1 MAMDDST
8 PGFGARLVRA
18 IRNLFIFALIVGSAG
33 VAGYALSVSN
43 SKTYSLEVRSGRLVV
58 MKGKLMPTGAD
69 AWLPGEPA
77 LADAY
82 APLDLEGNTALTVV
96 GKKFEDRDELDRAL
110 FQVLEM
116 LARPRLA
123 SDSPK
128 DLEHGLTLVR
138 RAEKLHGLTDDQR
151 ATLKKMQSDV
161 AYFLAR
167 VRLDDARRQLEEALA
182 QLKLAAESETKNRQ
196 QASLM
201 LLAVEPQV
209 KLLSTTLRATTMT
222 NDAAGG
228 LAKALE
234 PQLQQM
240 FNMLGAK
247 NAQQPAEGGLGLA
260 LRANDGTPP
269 LNVALDKDGKLFLD
283 GAALESDALSARL
296 KEAASKS
303 GGARVVIAADKT
315 LPYAQVVAV
324 IDLVRGA
331 GIERFSM
338 AVEPKPAP

>member
-1 MAMDDST
+1 MDES
-8 PGFGARLVRA
+8 PGFGTRLLRA
-18 IRNLFIFALIVGSAG
+18 VRNLFIVALILGSAG
-33 VAGYALSVSN
+33 IAVYALSVTN
-43 SKTYSLEVRSGRLVV
+43 SRTYSLEVRNGSLVV
-58 MKGKLMPTGAD
+58 MKGKMMPTGAD

-82 APLDLEGNTALTVV
+82 APLDLEGNVALTVV

-110 FQVLEM
+110 FQVIEM

-123 SDSPK
+123 SDTPK
-128 DLEHGLTLVR
+128 DLEHGLALVR
-138 RAEKLHGLTDDQR
+138 RGEKLHGLTDDQR
-151 ATLKKMQSDV
+151 AALKKMQSDV

-167 VRLDDARRQLEEALA
+167 VRLDDARRQLEEALV
-182 QLKLAAESETKNRQ
+182 QLKLAAESESKNRQ

-247 NAQQPAEGGLGLA
+247 TAQPDVSGFGSMGLRG
-260 LRANDGTPP
+260 NNTPEQS
-269 LNVALDKDGKLFLD
+269 LSLTLDKDGKIFLD
-283 GAALESDALSARL
+283 GEAFATDALTVRL
-296 KEAASKS
+296 KEVAAKS
-303 GGARVVIAADKT
+303 PTRVVINADQT
-315 LPYAQVVAV
+315 APYSQVTALM
-324 IDLVRGA
+324 DLVKGA
-331 GIERFSM
+331 GIEKVAIGM
-338 AVEPKPAP
+338 APKPAP

>member
-1 MAMDDST
+1 M
-8 PGFGARLVRA
+8 LRA
-18 IRNLFIFALIVGSAG
+18 IRNLFIFVLIVGSAG
-33 VAGYALSVSN
+33 VAVYALSVTN
-43 SKTYSLEVRSGRLVV
+43 SKTYSLEVRNGSLVV

-69 AWLPGEPA
+69 AWLPSEPA

-82 APLDLEGNTALTVV
+82 APLDLEGNVALTVV
-96 GKKFEDRDELDRAL
+96 GKKFEDRDELDRAI
-110 FQVLEM
+110 FQVIDM

-123 SDSPK
+123 SDQPK
-128 DLEHGLTLVR
+128 DLEHGLALVR

-151 ATLKKMQSDV
+151 ASLKKMQSDV

-182 QLKLAAESETKNRQ
+182 QLKLAAESESKNRQ
-196 QASLM
+196 QAALM

-240 FNMLGAK
+240 FNMLGKSVVVEAPP
-247 NAQQPAEGGLGLA
+247 NAPPAAEATLNLA
-260 LRANDGTPP
+260 IDKTGAFSLDG
-269 LNVALDKDGKLFLD
+269 VALTN
-283 GAALESDALSARL
+283 DALTAKL
-296 KEAASKS
+296 KEVVAKS
-303 GGARVVIAADKT
+303 RGARVVIAADKAV
-315 LPYAQVVAV
+315 PYSQVAAAMDLIKNAGVEKVA
-324 IDLVRGA
+324 
-331 GIERFSM
+331 M
-338 AVEPKPAP
+338 AVAPPNDPSEVK

>member
-1 MAMDDST
+1 MDDSA
-8 PGFGARLVRA
+8 GFGTRLVRA
-18 IRNLFIFALIVGSAG
+18 VRNLFIFVLIVGSAG
-33 VAGYALSVSN
+33 VAVYALSVTN
-43 SKTYSLEVRSGRLVV
+43 SKTYSLEVRNGSLVV
-58 MKGKLMPTGAD
+58 MKGKLMPTGAE

-82 APLDLEGNTALTVV
+82 APLDLEGNVALTVV

-110 FQVLEM
+110 FQVIEM
-116 LARPRLA
+116 LARPRLS
-123 SDSPK
+123 SDQPK
-128 DLEHGLTLVR
+128 DLDHGLLLVR
-138 RAEKLHGLTDDQR
+138 RAEKLHGLTDEQR
-151 ATLKKMQSDV
+151 ATLKKMQTDV

-182 QLKLAAESETKNRQ
+182 QLKLAAESESKNRQ
-196 QASLM
+196 QAALM

-247 NAQQPAEGGLGLA
+247 NAEKPDEGAA
-260 LRANDGTPP
+260 L
-269 LNVALDKDGKLFLD
+269 LNVTIDKDGQFFLD
-283 GAALESDALSARL
+283 GEALAADALTLRL
-296 KEAASKS
+296 KDSAKT
-303 GGARVVIAADKT
+303 GRARVVIAADKS
-315 LPYAQVVAV
+315 LSYAQIVAAM
-324 IDLVRGA
+324 DLVKTA
-331 GIERFSM
+331 GIERVSM
-338 AVEPKPAP
+338 AVSAEKPALGDGQ

>member
-1 MAMDDST
+1 MDES
-8 PGFGARLVRA
+8 PGFGTRLLRA

-33 VAGYALSVSN
+33 VAVYALSVTN
-43 SKTYSLEVRSGRLVV
+43 SRTYSLEVRNGSLVV

-82 APLDLEGNTALTVV
+82 APLDLEGNVALTVV

-123 SDSPK
+123 SDTPK
-128 DLEHGLTLVR
+128 DLEHGLALVR

-247 NAQQPAEGGLGLA
+247 NAQTPDAQGFGGLN
-260 LRANDGTPP
+260 LRGSTDSGPT
-269 LNVALDKDGKLFLD
+269 LNLTLDKEGKIFLD
-283 GAALESDALSARL
+283 GEAFQTDALSVRL
-296 KEAASKS
+296 KEVASK
-303 GGARVVIAADKT
+303 GGSPRVVINADKT
-315 LPYAQVVAV
+315 APYSQVMAL
-324 IDLVRGA
+324 IDLVKTA
-331 GIERFSM
+331 GIEKFAM
-338 AVEPKPAP
+338 GVEPKAP

>member
-1 MAMDDST
+1 MDDSA
-8 PGFGARLVRA
+8 GFGTRLVRA
-18 IRNLFIFALIVGSAG
+18 VRNLFIFVLIVGSAG
-33 VAGYALSVSN
+33 VAVYALSVTN
-43 SKTYSLEVRSGRLVV
+43 SKTYSLEVRNGSLVV

-82 APLDLEGNTALTVV
+82 APLNLEGNVALTVV

-110 FQVLEM
+110 FQVIEM
-116 LARPRLA
+116 LARPRLS
-123 SDSPK
+123 SDQPK
-128 DLEHGLTLVR
+128 DLDHGLALVR
-138 RAEKLHGLTDDQR
+138 RAEKLHGLTDEQR

-182 QLKLAAESETKNRQ
+182 QLKLAAESESKNRQ
-196 QASLM
+196 QAALM

-247 NAQQPAEGGLGLA
+247 NAEKPDEGSA
-260 LRANDGTPP
+260 L
-269 LNVALDKDGKLFLD
+269 LNVTIDKDGKFFLD
-283 GAALESDALSARL
+283 GEALAADALTVRL
-296 KEAASKS
+296 KDSAKT
-303 GGARVVIAADKT
+303 GRARVVIAADKS
-315 LPYAQVVAV
+315 LSYAQIVAAM
-324 IDLVRGA
+324 DLVKTA
-331 GIERFSM
+331 GIERVSM
-338 AVEPKPAP
+338 AVSAEKPAPGDGQ